1 LHDALLVI
9 ARDALLDHTERGD
22 TRHALQ
28 LLVASLGQA
37 LGQDCQ
43 LQAWSADGTVAWSE
57 GLALAPAFTS
67 VPLHRM
73 GAVLGVLLVQG
84 SSEAADLQV
93 RLQPVLPV
101 LKQLLHRSRRGPAAG
116 GGDHADLIRA
126 ALAGADTF
134 VWEWTLENDW
144 LSDIGEGLAQL
155 GYAVAE
161 VGHTQEDWN
170 RLIHP
175 EDLET
180 NHEAYLRHE
189 RGETPVYEHA
199 YRIRAASGEWR
210 WTQERGRIVE
220 RSASGEPL
228 RMVGTQTDI
237 TQRREL
243 ERAHEE
249 AAQAQAASRAKTQFL
264 ARMSHELRT
273 PLNAVLGF
281 AQLMEIDAAEPPR
294 PGQQR
299 RLKLIRQAGEHLL
312 HMINDMLDLTRIES
326 GGMSLNSEA
335 VALRELVERAIEL
348 VRATADQAQV
358 QLLLQPGAELTVQ
371 ADRTRLL
378 QVLLNLL
385 SNAIKYNRPGGQVVV
400 QITSGAPG
408 RATVSVR
415 DTGLGISEAD
425 LPLIFEPFHRGAQ
438 AAGAVDGAG
447 IGLAVT
453 RALVQLMG
461 GEIQAASAPGAGSV
475 FSVQLPLADETPCG
489 PTQGQPP
496 PLRSGT

>member
-1 LHDALLVI
+1 VNDALRSIAHDALLV
-9 ARDALLDHTERGD
+9 HVERGD
-22 TRHALQ
+22 ARHALR
-28 LLVASLGQA
+28 LLLAALCGVLGRECQVQA
-37 LGQDCQ
+37 LADDGSASWTEGAPVLQPLATVPLQRLGVGLGRLLLQGADAAPD
-43 LQAWSADGTVAWSE
+43 LQALLPAL
-57 GLALAPAFTS
+57 GL
-67 VPLHRM
+67 
-73 GAVLGVLLVQG
+73 
-84 SSEAADLQV
+84 
-93 RLQPVLPV
+93 
-101 LKQLLHRSRRGPAAG
+101 LLHQARQGRAG
-116 GGDHADLIRA
+116 GIGEHADLIRA

-134 VWEWTLENDW
+134 VWEWTLDNDW
-144 LSDIGEGLAQL
+144 LSDIGEGLSQL
-155 GYAVAE
+155 GYSVAE
-161 VGHTQEDWN
+161 VGHTQDDWN

-175 EDLET
+175 DDRDA

-199 YRIRAASGEWR
+199 YRVRTASGEWR

-220 RSASGEPL
+220 RSDSGEPL

-243 ERAHEE
+243 ERTREV
-249 AAQAQAASRAKTQFL
+249 AAQAQAASLAKTQFL

-281 AQLMEIDAAEPPR
+281 AQLMEIDGAEPAQ
-294 PGQQR
+294 PGQLR
-299 RLKLIRQAGEHLL
+299 RLKLIREAGEHLL

-326 GGMSLNSEA
+326 GGMSLNSEP
-335 VALRELVERAIEL
+335 VALRALVEQAIEL
-348 VRATADQAQV
+348 MRASADQAQV
-358 QLLLQPGAELTVQ
+358 QLLLQPGAEISVQ

-400 QITSGAPG
+400 QITPGSPG

-425 LPLIFEPFHRGAQ
+425 LPLVFEPFHRGAQ
-438 AAGAVDGAG
+438 AAGTVDGAG

-461 GEIQAASAPGAGSV
+461 GDIDAGSSPGAGSV
-475 FSVQLPLADETPCG
+475 FSVHLPLAVR
-489 PTQGQPP
+489 PP
-496 PLRSGT
+496 AAA